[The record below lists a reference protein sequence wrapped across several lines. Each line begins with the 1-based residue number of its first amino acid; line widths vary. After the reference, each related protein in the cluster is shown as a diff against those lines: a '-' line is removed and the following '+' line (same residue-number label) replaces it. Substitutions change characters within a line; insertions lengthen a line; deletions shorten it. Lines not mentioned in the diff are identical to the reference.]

1 MAYGDDWKP
10 QRGGVKKDY
19 KYADLGNRTQNAG
32 GGKPNPPKKNTK
44 ALEKMQASSE
54 RSRTRGRAPAIQRGK
69 DLTNRRRAAAAVPEE
84 DNTQSFMEMLN
95 QALSMTG
102 GGSSDE
108 SNSASAASR
117 VDFSGQRNDLQ
128 GRANAA
134 DASIAAMYKQLQ
146 DSYAG
151 QAPGIK
157 QSYDQAGQGI
167 AANGATATSNVNDA
181 YDNARQGTTEQLA
194 ALGIGDAAGNLA
206 GRGGNAQRDQE
217 MAGREIAQATQG
229 AQNQNTTNGQAAST
243 YNTEMGQVAGLTGAA
258 TRGRLQGSLS
268 EKMAMIG
275 QQEQSARAQEQEQ
288 RAQARSQSASDGLAQ
303 AMRMAGMQM
312 DEQRYNQTRED
323 NLSMTGAKY
332 AQDQQQFLA
341 KQQQD
346 TADAQGRAGVPQQV
360 LELLAQNGI
369 EPNSPEYARTMS
381 AYAQML
387 GRSY

>member
-19 KYADLGNRTQNAG
+19 KYADLGNRSQNRAV
-32 GGKPNPPKKNTK
+32 KKTPKKSTR
-44 ALEKMQASSE
+44 ALEDMQSAGE
-54 RSRTRGRAPAIQRGK
+54 RARTRGRAGSIQRGR
-69 DLTNRRRAAAAVPEE
+69 DLTNRRREAAAVPEE
-84 DNTQSFMEMLN
+84 DNTRSFMDMLN

-108 SNSASAASR
+108 SMSASAASQ

-128 GRANAA
+128 GRANTA
-134 DASIAAMYKQLQ
+134 DAAIASMYKQLQ

-167 AANGATATSNVNDA
+167 AASGATATSNVNAA
-181 YDNARQGTTEQLA
+181 YDNARQGTTAQLD

-275 QQEQSARAQEQEQ
+275 QQEQSARMQEQQQ

-312 DEQRYNQTRED
+312 DEQQYNQTRED

-332 AQDQQQFLA
+332 AQDQSQFLA